1 MDECKDEKGR
11 YIVLR
16 LHKHFEAI
24 LEFIRDGSLTL
35 PTAYTPTTYDNRP
48 ASTEEQEL
56 LEFLREAHFYGIKE
70 LVDAVMP
77 KVIPCRYGQNEQLL
91 KLLRERGVL
100 G

>member
-56 LEFLREAHFYGIKE
+56 LEFLREAHFYGISE
-70 LVDAVMP
+70 LVDL
-77 KVIPCRYGQNEQLL
+77 VIPKFLTLRYGTNERLMA
-91 KLLRERGVL
+91 LLRERGVTP
-100 G
+100 

>member
-70 LVDAVMP
+70 LVDAVIP
-77 KVIPCRYGQNEQLL
+77 KGITCRYGQNEQLL
-91 KLLRERGVL
+91 KLRREWGRL